1 MKKILLSG
9 AAIAFLAT
17 AMVSCGENKEA
28 KTETTETATTNEA
41 EQPAEP
47 AVATPTDAGAA
58 PTFSSEEV
66 NKGLAD
72 YKTLMD
78 EYVKAIA
85 DKDQAK
91 IADLSQKYATW
102 SQSAATWAQ
111 KLKPEEAQQFSEYMQ
126 KLAKEWTDAAANAA
140 K

>member
-9 AAIAFLAT
+9 AAIALFAT
-17 AMVSCGENKEA
+17 VLVSCGENKEA
-28 KTETTETATTNEA
+28 KTETAATTEA
-41 EQPAEP
+41 EKPAEP
-47 AVATPTDAGAA
+47 AVATPTNAGDA

-91 IADLSQKYATW
+91 IAELGQKYSTW
-102 SQSAATWAQ
+102 AQGAATWAQ
-111 KLKPEEAQQFSEYMQ
+111 KLKPEETQQFSEYMQ
-126 KLAKEWTDAAANAA
+126 KLAKQWTDAAANAA